1 MSHIHKTKF
10 GCFSTIH
17 FDIAQTRANFACYMN
32 MMIATEATGGSGLI
46 IMAGMACLAAMAIAA
61 VAAPQPGD
69 KAPLVEGINQDGK
82 PWKLA
87 DYIGKKAV
95 ILYFYPKDNTP
106 GCTKQACGL
115 RDSMGELKQAGVE
128 VVGVSF
134 DSVESHRKFIQD
146 HQLNF
151 TLLADTDGKI
161 ADAFGA
167 RSEGRKSARRV
178 SFLIDRQGRIQHVT
192 DSPDAKVH
200 LSQMKEAVA
209 KLKQ

>member
-1 MSHIHKTKF
+1 
-10 GCFSTIH
+10 
-17 FDIAQTRANFACYMN
+17 
-32 MMIATEATGGSGLI
+32 
-46 IMAGMACLAAMAIAA
+46 MAGMACLAAMAIAA

>member
-1 MSHIHKTKF
+1 
-10 GCFSTIH
+10 
-17 FDIAQTRANFACYMN
+17 
-32 MMIATEATGGSGLI
+32 
-46 IMAGMACLAAMAIAA
+46 
-61 VAAPQPGD
+61 
-69 KAPLVEGINQDGK
+69 
-82 PWKLA
+82 
-87 DYIGKKAV
+87 
-95 ILYFYPKDNTP
+95 
-106 GCTKQACGL
+106 
-115 RDSMGELKQAGVE
+115 MGELKQAGVE
-128 VVGVSF
+128 VVGASF